1 MLGKT
6 EGRRRRGGER
16 MRWLDGITNS
26 MDMSLSKLREIV
38 KNRKPDMLQSM
49 GMQRVVHDLTTKKQL
64 EVLHAAIKTQHS
76 QVNKQAN
83 GKLKKKRNDSW
94 VLCCVQSSLTLCHP
108 MDCSPPCSSVHGILQ
123 ARILEWVAMP
133 CSRGSY

>member
-6 EGRRRRGGER
+6 DGRRRRGGER

-26 MDMSLSKLREIV
+26 MNMSLSKLWEIV
-38 KNRKPDMLQSM
+38 KNRKPGMLQSM

-64 EVLHAAIKTQHS
+64 EVLHAANKTQHS

-83 GKLKKKRNDSW
+83 GKLRKEKK
-94 VLCCVQSSLTLCHP
+94 
-108 MDCSPPCSSVHGILQ
+108 
-123 ARILEWVAMP
+123 
-133 CSRGSY
+133 